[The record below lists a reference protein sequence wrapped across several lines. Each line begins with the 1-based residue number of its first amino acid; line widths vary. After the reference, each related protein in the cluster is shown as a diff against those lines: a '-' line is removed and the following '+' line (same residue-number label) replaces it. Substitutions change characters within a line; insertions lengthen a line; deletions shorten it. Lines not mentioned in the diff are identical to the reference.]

1 MKLNKAQISFR
12 DSFLALAQTMP
23 YETITV
29 SHIVKNSEYSRR
41 AFYSYYQDKQD
52 FITKLLDHEV
62 QTYVAV
68 ICSPISEQKKI
79 NLNKD
84 IYLPALDFFNHVYEN
99 KQLYHLIINNL
110 IPDYPCELFCKNA
123 NQHFRKNLSLD
134 MDSYFSDELNFD
146 FYTYIGTYTFMLYV
160 KFWENNDYS
169 YSPYYMARQVTLM
182 IQMKKID
189 SITSQEDR

>member
-1 MKLNKAQISFR
+1 MKLTKAQISFR
-12 DSFLALAQTMP
+12 DSFLALTQTMS
-23 YETITV
+23 YDAITV
-29 SHIVKNSEYSRR
+29 SHIVKSSEYSRR

-52 FITKLLDHEV
+52 FIKQLLDHEV
-62 QTYVAV
+62 QIYVTV

-79 NLNKD
+79 DLNKD

-110 IPDYPCELFCKNA
+110 ITDYPCELFCKNA
-123 NQHFRKNLSLD
+123 NQYFRKSLSLD
-134 MDSYFSDELNFD
+134 MDSYFTDELNFD

-160 KFWENNDYS
+160 KFWENSDYS
-169 YSPYYMARQVTLM
+169 YPPYYMARQVTLM

-189 SITSQEDR
+189 SITTQEDR